1 MNVTIPSIQLSDRH
15 IFLGTQA
22 KKILKGSK
30 KDNKEALVLLKSMRK
45 ACESAAA
52 SILSKM
58 PLMNPLLK
66 ALSAF
71 DSTIPTRLAKKARLD
86 RRERMMKKAKSKKSC
101 NELLKLPELVANVL
115 LTVEE
120 KGEYEQQPTKL

>member
-30 KDNKEALVLLKSMRK
+30 KDSKEALVLLKSMRK

-71 DSTIPTRLAKKARLD
+71 DSTIRVALIL
-86 RRERMMKKAKSKKSC
+86 

-115 LTVEE
+115 LTEEE